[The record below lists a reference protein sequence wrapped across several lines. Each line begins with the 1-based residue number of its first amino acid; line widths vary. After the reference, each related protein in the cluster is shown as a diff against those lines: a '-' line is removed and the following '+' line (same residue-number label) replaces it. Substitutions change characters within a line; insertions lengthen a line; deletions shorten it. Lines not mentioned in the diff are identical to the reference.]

1 MNPVVLP
8 RICGRPRRATVEGD
22 AVALN
27 NSKYIELPDNV
38 TRSISGDRP
47 RTVCLWARI
56 DKWKNKARIF
66 EYGRKAQ
73 GELFG
78 LRTWNV
84 GRVYGRSCHG
94 TFGTIG

>member
-1 MNPVVLP
+1 MT
-8 RICGRPRRATVEGD
+8 RP
-22 AVALN
+22 
-27 NSKYIELPDNV
+27 
-38 TRSISGDRP
+38 ISGDRP

-66 EYGRKAQ
+66 EYGRKAPQ

-84 GRVYGRSCHG
+84 PGELAVEAAMERSEPLGQSTRRPEHERQHG
-94 TFGTIG
+94 AGADADAI